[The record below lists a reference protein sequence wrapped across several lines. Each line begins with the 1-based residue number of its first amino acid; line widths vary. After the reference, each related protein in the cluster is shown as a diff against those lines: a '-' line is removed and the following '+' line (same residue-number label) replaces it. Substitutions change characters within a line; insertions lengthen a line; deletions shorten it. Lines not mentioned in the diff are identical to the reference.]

1 MRLDILSTVLVAAGA
16 GGAGYVLFERMLRQ
30 ATLRDITRPLDT
42 RPFQERLQAFA
53 DRLFAAD
60 VTAEKLERAGNPWD
74 MTPARW
80 AMIRLAVL
88 AGAPVLTLM
97 AAPAAPLAGLVAGGV
112 LGWFGP
118 DFVLAQLADDRRRRI
133 AARVPIVAD
142 LTATV
147 AAAGVPSVAR
157 ALQRVLDG
165 RYEFDAILLS
175 ALKEADATGME
186 AALHKAGE
194 RTGCEEGRTL
204 CSALAQAHSLGARVV
219 QELRAQ
225 AKQIHTLRAHARK
238 AHMEKA
244 KTYLTLI
251 TVLFMFVPLVILVL
265 MPAWGTLQLIFS
277 M

>member
-1 MRLDILSTVLVAAGA
+1 MRLDILSAILVAAGA
-16 GGAGYVLFERMLRQ
+16 GGFGYALFERMFRRV
-30 ATLRDITRPLDT
+30 TLRDLTRPLDT
-42 RPFQERLQAFA
+42 RPVQERLQTFA
-53 DRLFAAD
+53 DRLFAAG
-60 VTAEKLERAGNPWD
+60 VTAEKLERAGTPWG

-80 AMIRLAVL
+80 SMVRLAAL
-88 AGAPVLTLM
+88 AGAPLLILT
-97 AAPAAPLAGLVAGGV
+97 AVPSAAGLVLGAV
-112 LGWFGP
+112 MGWFGP

-147 AAAGVPSVAR
+147 AAAGAPSVAH

-165 RYEFDAILLS
+165 RYEFDAILLA
-175 ALKEADATGME
+175 ALKEADAVGMA

-194 RTGCEEGRTL
+194 RTGCEEGRVF
-204 CSALAQAHSLGARVV
+204 CSALVQAHSLGSRVA

-225 AKQIHTLRAHARK
+225 ARQIHTLRAHARK

-251 TVLFMFVPLVILVL
+251 TVLFMFVPLIILAL
-265 MPAWGTLQLIFS
+265 LPAWGTMNLIFS